1 MAERKCDTCA
11 HRKEQGCEK
20 WECEYEETGYIS
32 RQAAI
37 QEILDLPNC
46 PDGHSDMYDKA
57 RIIGVIEEV
66 PAADVVEVV
75 RCRDCKH
82 WNKNYYQDIET
93 CFEHRNVDGTEQAMR
108 PDDYCSY
115 GEKRDA

>member
-1 MAERKCDTCA
+1 MDD
-11 HRKEQGCEK
+11 
-20 WECEYEETGYIS
+20 YIS
-32 RQAAI
+32 RQ
-37 QEILDLPNC
+37 EVL
-46 PDGHSDMYDKA
+46 DKA
-57 RIIGVIEEV
+57 YAYGNRLEPEGYCVEV
-66 PAADVVEVV
+66 EDIQTLPAADVVEVV
-75 RCRDCKH
+75 RCQDCKH